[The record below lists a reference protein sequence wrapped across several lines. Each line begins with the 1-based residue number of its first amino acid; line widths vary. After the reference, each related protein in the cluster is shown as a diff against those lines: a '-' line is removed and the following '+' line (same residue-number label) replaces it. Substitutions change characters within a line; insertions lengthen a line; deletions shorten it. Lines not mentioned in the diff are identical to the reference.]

1 MRASSIVLFLFGLV
15 FGCGASAA
23 ARPTSLAHHAEE
35 LRWLEGRWQTNE
47 EGATGETWQ
56 WSEGALTGAGYI
68 VPPVDCAAPEP
79 GAEAGCV
86 GTPMETERL
95 EIVERDGALLYVA
108 SPVDQARTEFMITE
122 LDAQHFVAENPLH
135 DFPTRIEYQLVPGG
149 LHLTVSS
156 AERSFEL
163 SLLRQ

>member
-1 MRASSIVLFLFGLV
+1 MRASFIALFLFGC
-15 FGCGASAA
+15 GGASASVA
-23 ARPTSLAHHAEE
+23 TPTSLAHRAEE

-47 EGATGETWQ
+47 EGATGETWA
-56 WSEGALTGAGYI
+56 WTEGALSGAGYI

-86 GTPMETERL
+86 GTPVETERL

-135 DFPTRIEYQLVPGG
+135 DFPTRIEYQRVPGG
-149 LHLTVSS
+149 LHVTVSS